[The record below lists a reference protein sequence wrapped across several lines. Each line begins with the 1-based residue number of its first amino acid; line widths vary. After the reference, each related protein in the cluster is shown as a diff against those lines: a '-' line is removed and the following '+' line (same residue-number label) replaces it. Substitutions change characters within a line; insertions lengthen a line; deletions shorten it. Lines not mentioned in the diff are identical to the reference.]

1 MNEFMAG
8 VQAGTAKQP
17 PAIETAL
24 RLLWEKIR
32 TAAETI
38 QILRRDKAELQARIA
53 VLERET
59 VQLRSEASARE
70 QEVKRL
76 RAERAQLLQADAN
89 VRFTD
94 EEKEILKGRIR
105 DLIAKINS
113 HL

>member
-1 MNEFMAG
+1 MNETLPE
-8 VQAGTAKQP
+8 VQVAVSNEPQ
-17 PAIETAL
+17 AL
-24 RLLWEKIR
+24 DAALKRLWEKIR
-32 TAAETI
+32 NAGEMLRALRQEKKELSDRLAA
-38 QILRRDKAELQARIA
+38 
-53 VLERET
+53 LERELDA
-59 VQLRSEASARE
+59 LRSESIVRE
-70 QEVKRL
+70 QEMKRL